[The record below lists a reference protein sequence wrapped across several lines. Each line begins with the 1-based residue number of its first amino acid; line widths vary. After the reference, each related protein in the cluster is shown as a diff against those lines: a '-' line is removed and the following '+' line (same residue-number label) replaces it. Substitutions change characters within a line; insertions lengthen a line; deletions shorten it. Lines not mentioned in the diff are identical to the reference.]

1 MPKKFNSVQQK
12 ELDALANMADS
23 EIDLSD
29 IPEVKSLA
37 GGVRGMFYRPATK
50 QITIRLGEPDIEM
63 AIKLSQA
70 KGIAYETYIKN
81 LLHEALLR
89 ETVAS
94 S

>member
-1 MPKKFNSVQQK
+1 MPKKLSNVQQK
-12 ELDALANMADS
+12 ELDVLAQMPDS

-29 IPEVKSLA
+29 IPEVTSLA

-50 QITIRLGEPDIEM
+50 PVTIRLGETDIEM

-94 S
+94 R